1 MQAGK
6 HQSPAYPAIASTAP
20 KNHSIEVTKAL
31 ASAWS
36 YRQQNEQ
43 IPKYHMNDNSVLKA
57 PSLQWVHSKWFN
69 SKTLEAVV
77 RSPPKSVWGTEHVP
91 EIKSIRECSPWLEC
105 DHTPGI
111 QLSKFSRSLWP
122 WWGKTPEGVI
132 PMAFVIYTDCGG
144 WEQYTRPS

>member
-43 IPKYHMNDNSVLKA
+43 IPHERGVVTITPFSKHPVYNEFT
-57 PSLQWVHSKWFN
+57 PSD
-69 SKTLEAVV
+69 
-77 RSPPKSVWGTEHVP
+77 
-91 EIKSIRECSPWLEC
+91 SIQK
-105 DHTPGI
+105 H
-111 QLSKFSRSLWP
+111 
-122 WWGKTPEGVI
+122 
-132 PMAFVIYTDCGG
+132 
-144 WEQYTRPS
+144 